1 MWHRRLASVLI
12 EPDDWWLS
20 IKYPTAEEPTRA
32 TEPEPPKQKYIPVVI
47 KITEFEQL
55 KL

>member
-1 MWHRRLASVLI
+1 MASVLSVLI
-12 EPDDWWLS
+12 EPDEWWNERAF
-20 IKYPTAEEPTRA
+20 PTSEEPKRA
-32 TEPEPPKQKYIPVVI
+32 TEPPKQKYIPVVI